1 MFRPKPAP
9 ADVCLVLEGTYPYV
23 SGGVSTWVHQII
35 SAMPELR
42 FAIFHLGANRESCRE
57 KKYEMPANVTS
68 LADVF
73 LFDSASSPLGL
84 LGAVPSS
91 WGEFY
96 KAAERM
102 AERLPCGDER
112 DFELLSTLMR
122 QIAAGGAMPFE
133 TFWQDRK
140 TWRVLREIYERHSS
154 GQSFID
160 FYWTACFL
168 VQPMWALARA
178 MSRMPAARL
187 YHTACTGYAGLAA
200 AMGAAQHH
208 APMLTTEHGI
218 YLRERITDIC
228 KSTWIPERQKL
239 WPSLNDPLSPL
250 RRLWIG
256 FFDMLGRACYNRSAA
271 IISLF
276 EKNAVAQR
284 HFGADPA
291 RISIIPNGIRTEECE
306 ASFQKRAARRAAN
319 SRSKVIGFL
328 GRVVSIKDVK
338 TLLLS
343 AARVCS
349 QLPDA
354 RFIISGPTEEEPEY
368 YRECVALSEQLG
380 LQDKVTFTGPVA
392 RDDFFPGIDLM
403 ILTSIS
409 EGLPFVVI
417 ESLASGVPVVSTD
430 VGACGEILNGA
441 PNETPHHGTA
451 GILASVGNA
460 DELALACIRLLSDA
474 SLLEE
479 MSRAGRE
486 RVRHHY
492 HEREVI
498 AAYRKL
504 YQSLLP
510 AVEAKAA

>member
-1 MFRPKPAP
+1 MFRPKQTP

-42 FAIFHLGANRESCRE
+42 FSIFHLGANRESCRE
-57 KKYEMPANVTS
+57 KKYQLPANITG
-68 LADVF
+68 LTDVF
-73 LFDSASSPLGL
+73 LFEPANSLVSLRGLAPSNWSAFH
-84 LGAVPSS
+84 
-91 WGEFY
+91 E
-96 KAAERM
+96 AAEKL
-102 AERLPCGDER
+102 ADELPKGDER

-122 QIAAGGAMPFE
+122 HIAESGHIPFE

-140 TWRVLREIYERHSS
+140 TWRVIRAIYERHSS
-154 GQSFID
+154 GQPFID
-160 FYWTACFL
+160 YYWTACFL

-178 MSRMPAARL
+178 MSRMPAAWL

-200 AMGAAQHH
+200 AIGAAQHH
-208 APMLTTEHGI
+208 APMLVTEHGI

-228 KSTWIPERQKL
+228 KSSWIPERQKL
-239 WPSLNDPLSPL
+239 LPQLHDPLSPL

-256 FFDMLGRACYNRSAA
+256 FFDVLGRVCYLKSSA
-271 IISLF
+271 IVSLF

-291 RISIIPNGIRTEECE
+291 RITIIPNGIRTEECE
-306 ASFQKRAARRAAN
+306 AAFQKRAARRAAN
-319 SRSKVIGFL
+319 PRSKIIGFL

-338 TLLLS
+338 TLLL
-343 AARVCS
+343 AAGRVCS
-349 QLPDA
+349 QMPDA
-354 RFIISGPTEEEPEY
+354 RFVISGPTAEEPEY

-380 LQDKVTFTGPVA
+380 LQEKVTFTGPVA
-392 RDDFFPGIDLM
+392 RDDFFPGIDIM

-441 PNETPHHGTA
+441 PDESPNLGAA

-460 DELALACIRLLSDA
+460 DELALACARLLKEPP
-474 SLLEE
+474 LLEE
-479 MSRAGRE
+479 MSRAGRA
-486 RVRHHY
+486 RVSRYY

-498 AAYRKL
+498 SAYRNL

-510 AVEAKAA
+510 ASEAKAA